1 MIDPTLA
8 ALINLM
14 DEPDETAFS
23 LIREQIILRG
33 MEAIPPLENCL
44 ENSFNGV
51 VQERVQSVIRKLNRD
66 HRFNEFS
73 DWLQVGSSD
82 LLKGMVLVSKTLHP
96 DLKEEDIVITVEQLK
111 MDVWIEM
118 HENLTALENVKVLN
132 HIIFDIHH
140 FEGNRGDLTL
150 PDNNCIHW
158 VLENKKG
165 SPLSLGILY
174 MVLAQK
180 LGLPVYGVNLPQHF
194 ILAYLAET
202 GIDNPGKDDVLFYIN
217 PFSRGA
223 VFKRRDIELFIEQ
236 TKIKP
241 QESFFVP
248 CSNPEIIR
256 LVINDLVVAYSRKND
271 SGAMEDLETLLTA
284 FE

>member
-1 MIDPTLA
+1 MNDPTLA

-33 MEAIPPLENCL
+33 SEAIPPLEKCL
-44 ENSFNGV
+44 ENSFNSI
-51 VQERVQSVIRKLNRD
+51 VQERIQSVIRKLNRD

-96 DLKEEDIVITVEQLK
+96 ALKEEDIVITVEQLK

-223 VFKRRDIELFIEQ
+223 VFKRRDIELFIGQ

-248 CSNPEIIR
+248 CSNPEIMR
-256 LVINDLVVAYSRKND
+256 LLINDLVVAYSRKND
-271 SGAMEDLETLLTA
+271 SSAMEDLETLLTA